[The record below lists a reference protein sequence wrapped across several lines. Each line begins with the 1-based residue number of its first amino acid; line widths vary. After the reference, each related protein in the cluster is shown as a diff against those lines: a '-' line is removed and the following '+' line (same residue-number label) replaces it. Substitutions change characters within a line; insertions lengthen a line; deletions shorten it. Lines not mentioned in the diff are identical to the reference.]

1 MEITTFLK
9 AMADKEA
16 SDLFFSV
23 GAPVNV
29 KVKVKGHTLPISRNP
44 LKPGD
49 VKKLAYSFIS
59 DQQRAEF
66 EREMELNFALNL
78 NDIGR
83 FRVNLYRQRGE
94 VSMVIRYIRSIIPS
108 MESLHLPPI
117 LKELVMEPR
126 GLILVV
132 GATGSGK
139 STTLA
144 SMIDYRNANK
154 EGHILTIEDPVE
166 FVYEHKKAVVDQREV
181 GLDTL
186 SYENA
191 LKNAMRQAPDV
202 ILIGEIR
209 DRDTMQHAIS
219 YAETG
224 HLCLSTL
231 HANNANQ
238 AIDRIINF
246 FPEAAHHQL
255 LLDLSLNLKSV
266 ISQRLLPST
275 DGELVPAMEIMTR
288 SSYIADLIEKQEIDL
303 LKEAIEKSRELGMQ
317 TFDQALYDLYRQGR
331 ITREIALENADSRN
345 NLTIRMNLEGS
356 ETDRS
361 TDGLELTDLNSDFQT
376 YGKDI

>member
-1 MEITTFLK
+1 
-9 AMADKEA
+9 MADKEA

-29 KVKVKGHTLPISRNP
+29 KVKVKGHTLPISRDP

>member
-1 MEITTFLK
+1 
-9 AMADKEA
+9 MADKEA

-29 KVKVKGHTLPISRNP
+29 KVKGHTLPISRDP

-83 FRVNLYRQRGE
+83 FRVNLYRQQGE

-361 TDGLELTDLNSDFQT
+361 TDGLELTDLNSDFHT

>member
-1 MEITTFLK
+1 
-9 AMADKEA
+9 
-16 SDLFFSV
+16 
-23 GAPVNV
+23 
-29 KVKVKGHTLPISRNP
+29 
-44 LKPGD
+44 
-49 VKKLAYSFIS
+49 
-59 DQQRAEF
+59 
-66 EREMELNFALNL
+66 
-78 NDIGR
+78 
-83 FRVNLYRQRGE
+83 
-94 VSMVIRYIRSIIPS
+94 
-108 MESLHLPPI
+108 
-117 LKELVMEPR
+117 
-126 GLILVV
+126 
-132 GATGSGK
+132 
-139 STTLA
+139 
-144 SMIDYRNANK
+144 
-154 EGHILTIEDPVE
+154 
-166 FVYEHKKAVVDQREV
+166 
-181 GLDTL
+181 
-186 SYENA
+186 
-191 LKNAMRQAPDV
+191 
-202 ILIGEIR
+202 
-209 DRDTMQHAIS
+209 MQHAIS